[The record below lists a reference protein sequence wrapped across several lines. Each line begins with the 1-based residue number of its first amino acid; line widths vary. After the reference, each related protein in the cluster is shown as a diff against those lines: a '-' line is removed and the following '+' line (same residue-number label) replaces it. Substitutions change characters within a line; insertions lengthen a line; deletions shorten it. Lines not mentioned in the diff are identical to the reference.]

1 MSLVAQKRVT
11 PAASD
16 VPDIDDD
23 EASVSA
29 GEFWPPILLREL
41 RLAARI
47 TGGIT
52 TTRLM
57 HVATEA
63 VIHVT
68 DQLADWQQAQV
79 SAGYPTLQAVPARE
93 VNNENVKVY
102 RYKNAVYALSRAAL
116 LERHRDVDTTPKGDK
131 ETDTF
136 EKQVDDL
143 WRDARWSIADIRDA
157 QRLFAELC

>member
-1 MSLVAQKRVT
+1 MSLVATKRIT

-16 VPDIDDD
+16 VADIDEG
-23 EASVSA
+23 EASVS
-29 GEFWPPILLREL
+29 GGDFWPPILLREL
-41 RLAARI
+41 RLAVRI

-68 DQLADWQQAQV
+68 DQLAGWQHAQE
-79 SAGYPTLQAVPARE
+79 SAGYRTLQNVPARQ

-102 RYKNAVYALSRAAL
+102 RYRNAVYALSRAAL
-116 LERHRDVDTTPKGDK
+116 LERHRDVDTTPKGDR
-131 ETDTF
+131 ETDTV

-143 WRDARWSIADIRDA
+143 WRDARWSIADIRGA
-157 QRLFAELC
+157 ERLFAELC

>member
-1 MSLVAQKRVT
+1 MSLVATKRVT

-16 VPDIDDD
+16 VPDIDDG

-29 GEFWPPILLREL
+29 GDFWPPILLREL
-41 RLAARI
+41 RLAVRI
-47 TGGIT
+47 TGSIT

-57 HVATEA
+57 HVAIEA

-68 DQLADWQQAQV
+68 DQLADLQQAQV
-79 SAGYPTLQAVPARE
+79 SAGYPTLQAVLAPE
-93 VNNENVKVY
+93 VNGESVKVHS
-102 RYKNAVYALSRAAL
+102 YKNAVYAHSRAAL

-143 WRDARWSIADIRDA
+143 WRDVRWSIADIRDEE
-157 QRLFAELC
+157 RLFAELC